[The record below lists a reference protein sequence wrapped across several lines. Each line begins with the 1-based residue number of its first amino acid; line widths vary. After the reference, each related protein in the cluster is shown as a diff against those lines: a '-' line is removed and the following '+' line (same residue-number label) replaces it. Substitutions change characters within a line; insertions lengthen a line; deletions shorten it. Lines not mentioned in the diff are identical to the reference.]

1 MLGKNQVECPHS
13 LLNAVRS
20 EAPLR
25 TAIVNAGAAL
35 VMESAFDAVKAGII
49 EPLFFGDPEAIRSH
63 ASELGWDIGQYQL
76 TAAGDE
82 QSAAAAAASAAGNGE
97 AEAVMKGHIHTDVFM
112 RALLSRTA
120 NLRTERR
127 LTHVFHMS
135 VPGRD
140 GQLLITDGAVN
151 IHPDVETKKAV
162 IENAVDLAHAL
173 GLPRPKVALLSATE
187 ELMEAMPSS
196 TEARTLSDWAAD
208 NVADA
213 DVFGPLAMDLALSED
228 AAKTKGV
235 TNPVAGRADII
246 VVPDI
251 VTGNALFK
259 MMVNYMN
266 ACAAGIVLGAKVPIL
281 LTSRADPPAARLA
294 SAALAAVANQHARA
308 KGSA

>member
-1 MLGKNQVECPHS
+1 MLGNSQVECPHS
-13 LLNAVRS
+13 LLNAVRTES
-20 EAPLR
+20 PLR

-35 VMESAFDAVKAGII
+35 VMESAFDAARAGII
-49 EPLFFGDPEAIRSH
+49 EPVFFGDADAIRRH
-63 ASELGWDIGQYQL
+63 AADLGWDIASYEI
-76 TAAGDE
+76 TPADSE
-82 QSAAAAAASAAGNGE
+82 QAAAAAAAAAAGNGE

-112 RALLSRTA
+112 RALLSRSA

-127 LTHVFHMS
+127 LTHVFHMT

-162 IENAVDLAHAL
+162 IQNAVDLAHAL
-173 GLPRPKVALLSATE
+173 GLAQPKVALLSATE

-213 DVFGPLAMDLALSED
+213 NVFGPLAMDLALSED
-228 AAKTKGV
+228 AARTKGV
-235 TNPVAGRADII
+235 SNPVAGRADVI

-259 MMVNYMN
+259 MMVQYMN

-294 SAALAAVANQHARA
+294 SAALAAVMNMHSRA
-308 KGSA
+308 TAGA